1 MASIVVADCNP
12 SVIFAKRALKDT
24 DRPSR
29 SAFYV
34 SLSTV
39 CVVSEILRN
48 RHTKVGDIVG
58 LIFLLVP
65 GHFNATCFDLVYEC

>member
-12 SVIFAKRALKDT
+12 SIIFAALKDM
-24 DRPSR
+24 DRPSQ

-34 SLSTV
+34 SLPTV

-48 RHTKVGDIVG
+48 RHAKVGDIVG

-65 GHFNATCFDLVYEC
+65 GLFNATCFDLVYEC